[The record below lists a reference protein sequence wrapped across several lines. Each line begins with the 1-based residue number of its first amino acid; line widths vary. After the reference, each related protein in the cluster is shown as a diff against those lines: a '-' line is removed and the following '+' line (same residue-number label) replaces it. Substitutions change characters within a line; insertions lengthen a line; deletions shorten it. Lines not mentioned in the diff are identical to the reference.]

1 MHIMEA
7 FMKSGSNKHRAR
19 RSGTRTR
26 ELILSRATDM
36 LIELGYERTTVA
48 ELAKSLGMS
57 PANVFKHFGSK
68 AELASAVIADRLSRE
83 TSLGSAAKQCR
94 WKFLLFS
101 RLKELVD
108 FSREEPRLYEVIATM
123 MSAEDAGTLLR
134 QRMLK
139 ELQQAVTDVRL
150 PCERDAFIEALSDVF
165 LCVLH
170 PAMIAGTDE
179 AALRKRAENVALLV
193 ELAIT
198 NGKAQRKNK
207 ISGRPDGYL

>member
-1 MHIMEA
+1 
-7 FMKSGSNKHRAR
+7 
-19 RSGTRTR
+19 
-26 ELILSRATDM
+26 M

-68 AELASAVIADRLSRE
+68 AELAYAVIADRLSRE
-83 TSLGSAAKQCR
+83 SSFGSAAKQCG

-101 RLKELVD
+101 LLKELVD
-108 FSREEPRLYEVIATM
+108 FSREEPRLYEVLATM
-123 MSAEDAGTLLR
+123 MSAEDAAALLR

-139 ELQQAVTDVRL
+139 ELQQAVTDIRL
-150 PCERDAFIEALSDVF
+150 PCERDRFIEALADIF

-170 PAMIAGTDE
+170 PAMIAGADE
-179 AALRKRAENVALLV
+179 ANLRTRAENVALVV

-198 NGKAQRKNK
+198 NGKAQRKNR
-207 ISGRPDGYL
+207 ISGRADGYL